1 MNKITGEELC
11 RRYDSL
17 EKDHGVLKS
26 VWEHCLQFYMP
37 EAQGLNYGDKS
48 EGEREQPF
56 DFTGVHSVNR
66 LSSGLF
72 SNTVSMGD
80 EFFGFRCDDQELQDS
95 EEVNNYFTE
104 AAKITLKYLQDSNFP
119 LESYE
124 MMTYYCALQTGV
136 FYTEW
141 NGEESKLS
149 FSNFPISSCRIAE
162 DHNGK
167 VRTIYREF
175 ELSAESVLSKFGN
188 DTPQKI
194 REKANSN
201 TERYEPIKL
210 FHAVFK
216 NPKEIERTSSGIKKA
231 DSTNKEWSSYYVWI
245 DEKEIIKKGG
255 YDSFPYAIPRFFK
268 KAGTAYG
275 RGPAFSALPALRE
288 LNALRADMLDGI
300 ELGVQPPV
308 LIPEGV
314 ELDDVDLSPGSIIPI
329 SSTGGAPQFWNSTI
343 NLRDAA
349 EHRKA
354 VMEEVKDLFYVDL
367 FMMLEEQKN
376 MTATEVQER
385 VAEKVQAITPVITR
399 LYDEFFSEVIG
410 RCFQLL
416 VDNEKIPEL
425 PKVLQGKGYS
435 VSYTTKLDN
444 KLKSLDTNQIMMA
457 MQAVS
462 QLSQLSQVDPDFKHI
477 VKIEEAYKRIFQN
490 HNVDPDLLYTKEEY
504 EKGKAEEAAA
514 MQQAQMTEQM
524 MDKVNL
530 APINL
535 QEMDE
540 GQKQFSPLT
549 ELMPGG

>member
-1 MNKITGEELC
+1 MNKISGEELC

-17 EKDHGVLKS
+17 GKDHCVLKS
-26 VWEHCLQFYMP
+26 VWEQCLQFYMP
-37 EAQGLNYGDKS
+37 EAQGLIYGDKS

-56 DFTGVHSVNR
+56 DFTGVHSVSR

-80 EFFGFRCDDQELQDS
+80 EFFGFRCGDEDLQDN

-104 AAKITLKYLQDSNFP
+104 AAKVTLRHLQDSNFP

-141 NGEESKLS
+141 DDEESKLS

-162 DHNGK
+162 DHNGR

-175 ELSAESVLSKFGN
+175 ELSAESVLSKFG
-188 DTPQKI
+188 DKTPQKI
-194 REKANSN
+194 RSKAHNSN
-201 TERYEPIKL
+201 ERYEPVKI

-216 NPKEIERTSSGIKKA
+216 NPKIEKTSKGTRKA
-231 DSTNKEWSSYYVWI
+231 ISTNKEWLSFYVYI
-245 DEKEIIKKGG
+245 EEKEIIEEGG
-255 YDSFPYAIPRFFK
+255 FDTFPYAIPRFFK

-308 LIPEGV
+308 LIPEGI

-329 SSTGGAPQFWNSTI
+329 SSNSGAPQFWQSTI

-349 EHRKA
+349 EHRKS
-354 VMEEVKDLFYVDL
+354 VVEEVKDLFYVDL

-416 VDNEKIPEL
+416 VDNEKIEPL
-425 PKVLQGKGYS
+425 PKQLAGKSYS

-504 EKGKAEEAAA
+504 EKGKADEAAA
-514 MQQAQMTEQM
+514 MEKAQMTQELM
-524 MDKVNL
+524 GKVSL
-530 APINL
+530 APIDL
-535 QEMDE
+535 QQMEE
-540 GQKQFSPLT
+540 GQEQFSPLA